1 MNIVVLMKPVPDIE
15 KVRFDVEKGVVDRS
29 SVKLEIN
36 PFDLHA
42 IEAAV
47 RIKESL
53 GGLITV
59 ISMAPPH
66 AEQAL
71 RDALARG
78 ADRAILLSDL
88 RFAGSDTLATSYTLA
103 SAIRK
108 LGSFDLIIC
117 GEKSVDGDTGQVGPE
132 VAEFL
137 GIPHASYVTEIREVS
152 RGYLTVVS
160 DLGRAYYLVKIKLPA
175 LISVTKDVNV
185 PRKPKLKDLM
195 AAKKARVEVW
205 TADDLRGFIDL
216 GRLGLNGSATRVV
229 KAYYALE
236 KGRDGVKVY
245 GDEGVRKVI
254 ELLISEGVI

>member
-1 MNIVVLMKPVPDIE
+1 MRITVLMKPTPNIE
-15 KVRFDVEKGVVDRS
+15 KVRFDVKRGLVDRS
-29 SVKLEIN
+29 SAKLEIN

-53 GGLITV
+53 GGSVTV

-66 AEQAL
+66 AELAL

-78 ADRAILLSDL
+78 ADRAILLSDR

-108 LGSFDLIIC
+108 LGDFDLIIC

-137 GIPHASYVTEIREVS
+137 GIPHVSYVTEIKEVS
-152 RGYLTVVS
+152 SKSLTVVS
-160 DLGRAYYLVKIKLPA
+160 DLGNAYYLVRVKLPA
-175 LISVTKDVNV
+175 LISVTKEVNV
-185 PRKPKLKDLM
+185 PRKPKFKDLM
-195 AAKKARVEVW
+195 KARKAKIEVW
-205 TADDLRGFIDL
+205 TADDLRDVIDFN
-216 GRLGLNGSATRVV
+216 RLGLEGSATRVV

-236 KGRDGVKVY
+236 KGREGIKVK
-245 GDEGVRKVI
+245 GDEGVRKII
-254 ELLISEGVI
+254 ELLTSEGVI

>member
-1 MNIVVLMKPVPDIE
+1 MKPTPNIE
-15 KVRFDVEKGVVDRS
+15 KVRFDVERGVVDRS
-29 SVKLEIN
+29 SAKLEIN

-53 GGLITV
+53 GGTVTV

-66 AEQAL
+66 AEPAL

-78 ADRAILLSDL
+78 ADRAILLSDR

-108 LGSFDLIIC
+108 LGDFDLIIC

-137 GIPHASYVTEIREVS
+137 GIPHVSYVTEIKEVS
-152 RGYLTVVS
+152 SESITVVS
-160 DLGRAYYLVKIKLPA
+160 DLGNAYYLVRVKLPA
-175 LISVTKDVNV
+175 LISVTKEVNV
-185 PRKPKLKDLM
+185 PRKPKFKDLM
-195 AAKKARVEVW
+195 KARKARIEVW
-205 TADDLRGFIDL
+205 TADDLRDVIDFN
-216 GRLGLNGSATRVV
+216 RLGLEGSATRVV

-236 KGRDGVKVY
+236 KGREGIKVK
-245 GDEGVRKVI
+245 GDEGVRKII
-254 ELLISEGVI
+254 ELLTSEGVI

>member
-1 MNIVVLMKPVPDIE
+1 MKPTPNIE
-15 KVRFDVEKGVVDRS
+15 KVRFDVKRGVVDRS
-29 SVKLEIN
+29 SAKLEIN

-53 GGLITV
+53 GGTV
-59 ISMAPPH
+59 TVVSMAPPH
-66 AEQAL
+66 AEPAL

-78 ADRAILLSDL
+78 ADRAILLSDR

-108 LGSFDLIIC
+108 LGDFDLVIC

-137 GIPHASYVTEIREVS
+137 GVPHVSYVTEVKEVS
-152 RGYLTVVS
+152 RESVTVIS
-160 DLGRAYYLVKIKLPA
+160 DFGSAYYLVRVKLPA
-175 LISVTKDVNV
+175 LISVTKEVNV
-185 PRKPKLKDLM
+185 PRKPKFKDLV
-195 AAKKARVEVW
+195 KARKAKIEVW
-205 TADDLRGFIDL
+205 TADDLRDVIDFN
-216 GRLGLNGSATRVV
+216 RLGLEGSATRVI

-236 KGRDGVKVY
+236 KGREGIRVK
-245 GDEGVRKVI
+245 GDEGVRKII
-254 ELLISEGVI
+254 ELLTSEGVI